1 MKFAYLKRAIAVVAS
16 LATCFSLAAC
26 GSSRSSRGGG
36 SSSGSSSSTTIKKG
50 DIIGISM
57 PTQTEDRWNKDGHHL
72 KNDLEKAGYKVILQ
86 YADDK
91 PAQQNADIENM
102 TNRGAKILVVAAKD
116 GTAVGP
122 ACEKARDTGA
132 KVIAYDRLI
141 MNTDAVDYYATFDLE
156 KSGSLQ
162 AQYVIDKLGLNKGAK
177 GPFNI
182 EWFNGSPDDN
192 NARYFFI
199 GQWKLLKPYFEKG
212 VLVNPSHHGGG
223 ITKDFNINDWQK
235 IAVMSYSSDKAQ
247 TDMESILDTTYA
259 NGRPLNIV
267 IGQYDGIA
275 QGVINAIQEKRPDL
289 KPGTKNWPIITG
301 MDGMEVGI
309 NNISHGKQAM
319 TVYKDV
325 SQLASR
331 VEKLVLEVANNK
343 PVTGISR
350 KLSNGV
356 KQVPTIYLNP
366 MVLTKNNLDEVVK
379 TGFLSKSRF
388 DQLTK

>member
-1 MKFAYLKRAIAVVAS
+1 MKFTNMKRAIAFVAS
-16 LATCFSLAAC
+16 IAACFSLAAC
-26 GSSRSSRGGG
+26 GSSRSARGGA
-36 SSSGSSSSTTIKKG
+36 SSSSSSTTLKKG

-57 PTQTEDRWNKDGHHL
+57 PTQAEDRWNKDGHNL
-72 KNDLEKAGYKVILQ
+72 KKDLEKHGYKVILQ

-122 ACEKARDTGA
+122 ACEKAHDAGA

-141 MNTDAVDYYATFDLE
+141 MNTNAVDYYATFDLE
-156 KSGSLQ
+156 KSGALQ

-192 NARYFFI
+192 NARYFFL
-199 GQWKLLKPYFEKG
+199 GEWKLLKPYFEKG
-212 VLVNPSHHGGG
+212 VLVNPSQHGGG
-223 ITKDFNINDWQK
+223 ITKDFNEKDWQK
-235 IAVMSYSSDKAQ
+235 IAVMSYKADKAQ

-259 NGRPLNIV
+259 DGKPLDVV

-289 KPGTKNWPIITG
+289 KPGTDNWPIITG

-309 NNISHGKQAM
+309 SNISHGKQAM

-325 SQLASR
+325 SQLAGR
-331 VEKLVLEVANNK
+331 VEKLILEVAEGK
-343 PVTGISR
+343 TVTGATK
-350 KLSNGV
+350 KLPNGV
-356 KQVPTIYLNP
+356 KDVPTIYLDP
-366 MVLTKNNLDEVVK
+366 MVLTKDNLDEVVK
-379 TGFLSKSRF
+379 TGFLSQSRF